1 MAVATR
7 LAVAASDRAQLTTWV
22 RAATTRR
29 SLAERARII
38 LLSAEGLSAAAI
50 ADRLGIVRLTVY
62 KWRQRYVRHGLG
74 GLRDRPRPGQPRHL
88 SPEQARD
95 ILRWT
100 VERIPH
106 EATHWSLRLMAKH
119 ARVSQWHVAQVWK
132 AADLRP
138 HRLKTFKISRDPQFA
153 EKVTDVVGLYM
164 VPPDNAVVLSVDEK
178 TQMQALDRTQPL
190 LPMRPGQ
197 IARRT
202 HDYTRHGTASLYAA
216 FDVATGKVLGAVTRQ
231 HRAVDLRQEPH
242 KVGAAVL
249 PGHRAQHLARG
260 DRLAGGP

>member
-1 MAVATR
+1 MAVTTR
-7 LAVAASDRAQLTTWV
+7 LAVAAHDRAQLTAWV

-50 ADRLGIVRLTVY
+50 AERLGVVRLTVY
-62 KWRQRYVRHGLG
+62 KWRQRYVGHGLG
-74 GLRDRPRPGQPRHL
+74 GLHDRPRPGQPRRL
-88 SPEQARD
+88 SPAQARD

-138 HRLKTFKISRDPQFA
+138 HRLNGHFPSGRGPSPSP
-153 EKVTDVVGLYM
+153 GL
-164 VPPDNAVVLSVDEK
+164 DTALATS
-178 TQMQALDRTQPL
+178 QARVFWRGD
-190 LPMRPGQ
+190 
-197 IARRT
+197 A
-202 HDYTRHGTASLYAA
+202 RHGGPGRLRAASALTTAPRGRTPGAARPPAA
-216 FDVATGKVLGAVTRQ
+216 FRCPL
-231 HRAVDLRQEPH
+231 RASAWRRVR
-242 KVGAAVL
+242 
-249 PGHRAQHLARG
+249 R
-260 DRLAGGP
+260 

>member
-7 LAVAASDRAQLTTWV
+7 LAVAAHDRVQLTAWV
-22 RAATTRR
+22 RTATTRR

-50 ADRLGIVRLTVY
+50 AERLGVVRLTVY
-62 KWRQRYVRHGLG
+62 KWRQRYVGHGLG
-74 GLRDRPRPGQPRHL
+74 GLHDRPRPGQPRRL
-88 SPEQARD
+88 SPAQARD

-138 HRLKTFKISRDPQFA
+138 HRLKTFKISRDPPVCR
-153 EKVTDVVGLYM
+153 EGDGRGR
-164 VPPDNAVVLSVDEK
+164 
-178 TQMQALDRTQPL
+178 ALHGPA
-190 LPMRPGQ
+190 GQ
-197 IARRT
+197 RR
-202 HDYTRHGTASLYAA
+202 GA
-216 FDVATGKVLGAVTRQ
+216 LG
-231 HRAVDLRQEPH
+231 
-242 KVGAAVL
+242 G
-249 PGHRAQHLARG
+249 
-260 DRLAGGP
+260 

>member
-1 MAVATR
+1 MAVAR
-7 LAVAASDRAQLTTWV
+7 KLAVAPGDRVQLTTWV

-50 ADRLGIVRLTVY
+50 AERLGLGRLTVY
-62 KWRQRYVRHGLG
+62 KWRGRDRQHGVG
-74 GLRDRPRPGQPRHL
+74 GLHDRPRPGQPRQL

-119 ARVSQWHVAQVWK
+119 ARVSQWHVAQVWQ

-153 EKVTDVVGLYM
+153 EQVTDVLGLYM
-164 VPPDNAVVLSVDEK
+164 DPPDNALV
-178 TQMQALDRTQPL
+178 
-190 LPMRPGQ
+190 
-197 IARRT
+197 
-202 HDYTRHGTASLYAA
+202 
-216 FDVATGKVLGAVTRQ
+216 
-231 HRAVDLRQEPH
+231 
-242 KVGAAVL
+242 
-249 PGHRAQHLARG
+249 
-260 DRLAGGP
+260 

>member
-1 MAVATR
+1 MAVATK

-50 ADRLGIVRLTVY
+50 AERLGVVRLTVY
-62 KWRQRYVRHGLG
+62 KWRQRYGRHGVA
-74 GLRDRPRPGQPRHL
+74 GLRDRPRPGQPRRL
-88 SPEQARD
+88 SPEKARD

-132 AADLRP
+132 AARP
-138 HRLKTFKISRDPQFA
+138 PVCREGNGRDR
-153 EKVTDVVGLYM
+153 
-164 VPPDNAVVLSVDEK
+164 
-178 TQMQALDRTQPL
+178 ALHGPA
-190 LPMRPGQ
+190 GQ
-197 IARRT
+197 CRGA
-202 HDYTRHGTASLYAA
+202 
-216 FDVATGKVLGAVTRQ
+216 LG
-231 HRAVDLRQEPH
+231 
-242 KVGAAVL
+242 G
-249 PGHRAQHLARG
+249 
-260 DRLAGGP
+260 

>member
-164 VPPDNAVVLSVDEK
+164 DPPDNAVVLSVDEK
-178 TQMQALDRTQPL
+178 TQLQALDRTQPL

-216 FDVATGKVLGAVTRQ
+216 FDVATGKVLGTR
-231 HRAVDLRQEPH
+231 RPR
-242 KVGAAVL
+242 
-249 PGHRAQHLARG
+249 
-260 DRLAGGP
+260 